1 MALTK
6 ERVAE
11 LVKTYGKS
19 ESDSGSPQVQIA
31 LLTAQIRDLTEH
43 LKTHKHDFHGRRG
56 LLVLVGR
63 RSRLLQYLEKN
74 NRDSYLELIGKLGL
88 RK

>member
-19 ESDSGSPQVQIA
+19 EQDSGSPRVQIA
-31 LLTAQIRDLTEH
+31 LLTEQIRDLTEH
-43 LKTHKHDFHGRRG
+43 LKGHIHDFHSRRG
-56 LLVLVGR
+56 LLVLVGK
-63 RSRLLQYLEKN
+63 RSRLLRFLEKTD
-74 NRDSYLELIGKLGL
+74 RPSYLDLIQKLGL

>member
-31 LLTAQIRDLTEH
+31 LLTEQIRDLTEH
-43 LKTHKHDFHGRRG
+43 LKSHKHDFHGRRG

-63 RSRLLQYLEKN
+63 RTRLLQYLAKN
-74 NRDSYLELIGKLGL
+74 NRPSYLELISKLGL